1 MFRRIFL
8 QHIANGSRG
17 STGTNPSQSICT
29 RHSATRYC
37 GRNLKL
43 AARYS
48 PVATHARHLLEEAD
62 LIADVLPVQMPVSHL
77 HFGGGTPTV
86 LEPEDLCR
94 GHGACYPTLSAVAR
108 CRVAIESD
116 PRLIKDSMID
126 QIGSLRF
133 NRASFGVQEFDP
145 KVQGDINQIQLPEM
159 VERWT
164 KSLRAVGVPDINF
177 DLIYGL
183 PHQNIADRLT
193 FRLLAEFWDLN
204 TIGMSKRFADP
215 VTERS
220 PSDLCGWKHLDHP

>member
-1 MFRRIFL
+1 
-8 QHIANGSRG
+8 
-17 STGTNPSQSICT
+17 
-29 RHSATRYC
+29 
-37 GRNLKL
+37 
-43 AARYS
+43 
-48 PVATHARHLLEEAD
+48 
-62 LIADVLPVQMPVSHL
+62 
-77 HFGGGTPTV
+77 
-86 LEPEDLCR
+86 
-94 GHGACYPTLSAVAR
+94 
-108 CRVAIESD
+108 
-116 PRLIKDSMID
+116 MID

-164 KSLRAVGVPDINF
+164 KSLPAVGVPNINF

-193 FRLLAEFWDLN
+193 FRRLDEFWDLN

-220 PSDLCGWKHLDHP
+220 PSDLCGWKRLDHP